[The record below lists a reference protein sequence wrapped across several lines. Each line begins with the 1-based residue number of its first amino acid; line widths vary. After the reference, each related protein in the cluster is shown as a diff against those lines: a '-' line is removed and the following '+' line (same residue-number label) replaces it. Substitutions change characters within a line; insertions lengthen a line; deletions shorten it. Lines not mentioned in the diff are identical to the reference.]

1 MIISIICGCIV
12 FIALIIL
19 IIKLKSDK
27 LYVYDIKIKEAEK
40 EIQTLLEKKMS
51 LLSEI
56 HQKLSEQIEETN
68 FNYLCNLDEIGDDEF
83 KLNSIL
89 NNAYSELK
97 DFLENRRSFI
107 PEDDTKVLIDE
118 LYRINIEC
126 IATKNYYNDNTII
139 LNSKI
144 KKFPS
149 NIIAKFKHL
158 YKRELYND
166 PIEEEFE
173 ILKKK

>member
-1 MIISIICGCIV
+1 MIIAIICGIIA

-27 LYVYDIKIKEAEK
+27 LYVYNIKINEAEK
-40 EIQTLLEKKMS
+40 EIQVLLEKKMS

-56 HQKLSEQIEETN
+56 HQKLSEQIAETN
-68 FNYLCNLDEIGDDEF
+68 FNYLCNLEEIDDDEF

-107 PEDDTKVLIDE
+107 PEEDTKNLINE
-118 LYRINIEC
+118 LCQINIEC
-126 IATKNYYNDNTII
+126 IATKNYYNDNTVV

-144 KKFPS
+144 KKFPN
-149 NIIAKFKHL
+149 NIIAKFKHI

-166 PIEEEFE
+166 PVEEEFE

>member
-1 MIISIICGCIV
+1 MIISIICGCIA
-12 FIALIIL
+12 FIAIIIL

-27 LYVYDIKIKEAEK
+27 LYVYNTKIQEAEN
-40 EIQTLLEKKMS
+40 EIQLLLDKKMS

-56 HQKLSEQIEETN
+56 HQQLSEQIENIN
-68 FNYLCNLDEIGDDEF
+68 FNYLCNLEDINDDEF

-97 DFLENRRSFI
+97 DFLENRHSFI
-107 PEDDTKVLIDE
+107 PEDNTKHLIDE

-126 IATKNYYNDNTII
+126 IATKNYYNDNSII
-139 LNSKI
+139 LNNKI
-144 KKFPS
+144 KKFPN

-158 YKRELYND
+158 HKKELYND
-166 PIEEEFE
+166 PVEEEFE